1 MLKMTKVEFKKEQG
15 IRSGISYINKRYSEA
30 SKDVHIFYQDMNNL
44 YGCAMRQYFPISDS
58 KWVKNINEIEQIS
71 MRIKSNRFRMPKR
84 IT

>member
-1 MLKMTKVEFKKEQG
+1 
-15 IRSGISYINKRYSEA
+15 
-30 SKDVHIFYQDMNNL
+30 MNNL